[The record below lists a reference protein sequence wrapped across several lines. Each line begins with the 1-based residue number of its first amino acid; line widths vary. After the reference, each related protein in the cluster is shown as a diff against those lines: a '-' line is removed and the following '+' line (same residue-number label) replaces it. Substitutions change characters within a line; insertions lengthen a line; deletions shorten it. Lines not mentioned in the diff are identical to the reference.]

1 MATRRPTC
9 GRCGASG
16 AGRTAAERRRS
27 RWGTR
32 PTRRAAWHRAH
43 GRGGGQGAR
52 RLTGR
57 GAAVP
62 DHCSSSERQTND
74 GAAAAGCCLPHVMRM
89 LGATH
94 GSGLVRGNQL
104 LEIRRAGR
112 PPPSRAHL
120 AYVGQHPAAH
130 DRNQRVR
137 PHRVAFG
144 PTQPSPITGPQRRVR
159 PHPAARAAADIQATI
174 PGWPPTGTTAP
185 PSQAQRSQRSER
197 SAAYHSRKRP
207 IVPSAPDIALREKGG
222 NPLRAR
228 ATAED
233 P

>member
-9 GRCGASG
+9 GRCGARG

-32 PTRRAAWHRAH
+32 PTHRAGRHRAH
-43 GRGGGQGAR
+43 GRGGGHGAR

-57 GAAVP
+57 GAAVL
-62 DHCSSSERQTND
+62 DQCSSGERQTDD
-74 GAAAAGCCLPHVMRM
+74 GTAAAGYSLPQVMWT

-94 GSGLVRGNQL
+94 GSGLVRGSQQ
-104 LEIRRAGR
+104 LEIRRASRNGR
-112 PPPSRAHL
+112 PALTWRSLVKVEPHQAASGRIRPSRA
-120 AYVGQHPAAH
+120 ASG
-130 DRNQRVR
+130 RIR
-137 PHRVAFG
+137 
-144 PTQPSPITGPQRRVR
+144 PQRRVR

-174 PGWPPTGTTAP
+174 RGWPPTGTAAP

-197 SAAYHSRKRP
+197 SAAYHSHRRP